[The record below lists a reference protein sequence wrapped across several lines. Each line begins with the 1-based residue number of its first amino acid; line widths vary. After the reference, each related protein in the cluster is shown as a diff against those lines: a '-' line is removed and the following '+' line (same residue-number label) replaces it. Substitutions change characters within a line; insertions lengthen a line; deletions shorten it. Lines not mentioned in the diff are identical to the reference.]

1 MAILFVLAAGVGIAL
16 VRGGN
21 LDNLARLHPR
31 YLWLF
36 FLPLGLQMVAFSPIG
51 SSPEFGLTLVKL
63 VYLASMAI
71 AALALAL
78 NWRLPG
84 LIWVAVGLMS
94 NFIVIAS
101 NGGLMPVS
109 ADARQFSGMPPLT
122 GPNLNV
128 LPMTPE
134 TALPWLGDI
143 LPLPSWMPLANVY
156 SVGDVLIT
164 IGGLIFIQK
173 ALVPSRPEQV
183 ESNS

>member
-16 VRGGN
+16 LRGGN
-21 LDNLARLHPR
+21 PDNLTRLNPR

-36 FLPLGLQMVAFSPIG
+36 FLPLGLQMIAFSPVG
-51 SSPEFGLTLVKL
+51 SSPEFGLTLVKA

-94 NFIVIAS
+94 NFAVIAS

-109 ADARQFSGMPPLT
+109 ASAREFAGMPPLT

-128 LPMTPE
+128 LPMTPD
-134 TALPWLGDI
+134 TLVPWLGDI
-143 LPLPSWMPLANVY
+143 LPLPSWMPFANVF

-164 IGGLIFIQK
+164 VGGLIFIQK
-173 ALVPSRPEQV
+173 ALVPTRAEHA